1 MAGTIRRRDFVGGG
15 VKTGSPSSIVF
26 V

>member
-1 MAGTIRRRDFVGGG
+1 MAGTIRRRDFVGGV